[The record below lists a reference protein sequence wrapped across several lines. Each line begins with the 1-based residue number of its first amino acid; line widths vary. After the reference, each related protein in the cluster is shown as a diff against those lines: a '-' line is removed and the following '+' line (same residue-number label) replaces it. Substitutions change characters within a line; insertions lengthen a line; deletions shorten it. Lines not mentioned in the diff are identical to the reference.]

1 MKEVCCTPAMQ
12 PYGDEDDV
20 AEDAGKI
27 SSRFWMSDFELNVM
41 CQSLGSSQVFQNVDH
56 SCLID

>member
-1 MKEVCCTPAMQ
+1 MQ

-41 CQSLGSSQVFQNVDH
+41 C
-56 SCLID
+56 

>member
-1 MKEVCCTPAMQ
+1 MQ
-12 PYGDEDDV
+12 PYGDDEDDV